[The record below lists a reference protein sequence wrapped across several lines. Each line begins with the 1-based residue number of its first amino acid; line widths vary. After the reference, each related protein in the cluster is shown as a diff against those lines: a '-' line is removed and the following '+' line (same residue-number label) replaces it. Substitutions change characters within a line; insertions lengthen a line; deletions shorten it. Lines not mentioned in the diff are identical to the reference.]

1 MLKQYDSHVDLV
13 KHIILIYHNLK
24 LMIRLSKAR
33 YVSCKEKHG
42 SFGHNPFFF
51 LGQPPFFRSFFGWF
65 CHHKKQLSCKTHS
78 NKKEVTTMA
87 STPPSEA
94 RSTRSASTNPPAR
107 IIRVNA
113 SDRSTV
119 SGALSGAVGGSSPP
133 AIERRK

>member
-1 MLKQYDSHVDLV
+1 
-13 KHIILIYHNLK
+13 
-24 LMIRLSKAR
+24 
-33 YVSCKEKHG
+33 
-42 SFGHNPFFF
+42 
-51 LGQPPFFRSFFGWF
+51 
-65 CHHKKQLSCKTHS
+65 
-78 NKKEVTTMA
+78 MA

-133 AIERRK
+133 AIERRR